1 MPATFA
7 ALRINMYDVYGR
19 KRNHPHFIQVL
30 FCYFLQL
37 ESILRFS
44 ICGWKLKKKTT
55 NEFGLFI
62 SFNIIVFYVS
72 MIYNKKEKY
81 SEFIQYVTTQWNI
94 VL

>member
-19 KRNHPHFIQVL
+19 KRNHPHFIQGL

-44 ICGWKLKKKTT
+44 ICGWKLKKKTMSLD
-55 NEFGLFI
+55 FL

>member
-1 MPATFA
+1 MDVKEIVHILFKGYSVIFCN
-7 ALRINMYDVYGR
+7 LRVFWGSR
-19 KRNHPHFIQVL
+19 SVV
-30 FCYFLQL
+30 
-37 ESILRFS
+37 E
-44 ICGWKLKKKTT
+44 KKTN

-72 MIYNKKEKY
+72 MVYKKEKY

>member
-1 MPATFA
+1 MDVKEIVHILFKGYSVIFCN
-7 ALRINMYDVYGR
+7 LRVFWGSR
-19 KRNHPHFIQVL
+19 SVV
-30 FCYFLQL
+30 
-37 ESILRFS
+37 E
-44 ICGWKLKKKTT
+44 KKTKKN

>member
-1 MPATFA
+1 MYMDVKEIVHILFKGYSVIFCN
-7 ALRINMYDVYGR
+7 LRVFWGSRSVVEN
-19 KRNHPHFIQVL
+19 
-30 FCYFLQL
+30 
-37 ESILRFS
+37 
-44 ICGWKLKKKTT
+44 KKTKQT
-55 NEFGLFI
+55 NNEFGLFI

>member
-19 KRNHPHFIQVL
+19 KRKSPHFIQRL

-44 ICGWKLKKKTT
+44 ICGWKKNKKTMSLD
-55 NEFGLFI
+55 FLSLLI
-62 SFNIIVFYVS
+62 
-72 MIYNKKEKY
+72 
-81 SEFIQYVTTQWNI
+81 
-94 VL
+94 

>member
-19 KRNHPHFIQVL
+19 KRNSPHFIQRL

-44 ICGWKLKKKTT
+44 ICGWKLKKKKQTMSLD
-55 NEFGLFI
+55 FLSLLI
-62 SFNIIVFYVS
+62 
-72 MIYNKKEKY
+72 
-81 SEFIQYVTTQWNI
+81 
-94 VL
+94 

>member
-1 MPATFA
+1 MDVKEIVHILFKGYSVIFCN
-7 ALRINMYDVYGR
+7 LRVFWGSR
-19 KRNHPHFIQVL
+19 SVV
-30 FCYFLQL
+30 
-37 ESILRFS
+37 E
-44 ICGWKLKKKTT
+44 KKNKKN

>member
-1 MPATFA
+1 MYMDVKEIVHILFKGYSVIFCN
-7 ALRINMYDVYGR
+7 LRVFWGSR
-19 KRNHPHFIQVL
+19 SVV
-30 FCYFLQL
+30 
-37 ESILRFS
+37 E
-44 ICGWKLKKKTT
+44 KKNKKN

>member
-1 MPATFA
+1 MDVKEIVHILFKGYSVIFCN
-7 ALRINMYDVYGR
+7 LRVFWGSR
-19 KRNHPHFIQVL
+19 SVV
-30 FCYFLQL
+30 
-37 ESILRFS
+37 E
-44 ICGWKLKKKTT
+44 KKNKKN

-62 SFNIIVFYVS
+62 SFNLIVFYVS